1 MSLPWVTQL
10 VAIIESDVPINQKA
24 AQALDL
30 LKASGLAYVAKLKAK
45 DILVHTSNRGGAMV
59 NAFDVISKGEQICQV
74 GCDLKKITPSVCVE
88 LPYEPTK
95 RKAAIDANARLAEQ
109 SGGLS
114 AKPFGQERY
123 IKSIGNF
130 VASFA
135 GGESFNLLKYLDF
148 ISRQYGGSLMFGED
162 FTDFLA
168 NCDWKQDNTTF
179 PMLRVALACCQVT
192 SPKSSQ
198 KDGFAKLIVKSDF
211 DKLKGKKLLPNLLK
225 AEALMLAAWEAIQK
239 SGLPVERI
247 ALPFGKLQVRLA
259 LWLLDKEMK
268 GREATKYED
277 MKQIK
282 DMFETELAACSTQQ
296 DSGAAS
302 ASATSSSVSPGGP
315 VKALE
320 LASDPKSIALAQ
332 HKHIKLNGLYIYKG
346 GDKVFSFQEM
356 KDDGALLLHAPY
368 FGNTEEMLVKLADL
382 KFLKEWKKPRP
393 ALIADDVRTQLL
405 PSQSP
410 MLEQE
415 QATAQAQCALYEK
428 YKESQGCMFFF
439 AMSHSIF

>member
-1 MSLPWVTQL
+1 
-10 VAIIESDVPINQKA
+10 
-24 AQALDL
+24 
-30 LKASGLAYVAKLKAK
+30 
-45 DILVHTSNRGGAMV
+45 
-59 NAFDVISKGEQICQV
+59 
-74 GCDLKKITPSVCVE
+74 
-88 LPYEPTK
+88 
-95 RKAAIDANARLAEQ
+95 
-109 SGGLS
+109 
-114 AKPFGQERY
+114 
-123 IKSIGNF
+123 
-130 VASFA
+130 
-135 GGESFNLLKYLDF
+135 
-148 ISRQYGGSLMFGED
+148 MFGED
-162 FTDFLA
+162 FTDVLA

-198 KDGFAKLIVKSDF
+198 KDGFAKLILKSDF

-225 AEALMLAAWEAIQK
+225 AEALMLTAWEAIQK

-268 GREATKYED
+268 GREVTKYEE

-302 ASATSSSVSPGGP
+302 ASTTSSSACPGGP

-320 LASDPKSIALAQ
+320 LAPDPKSIALAQ

-346 GDKVFSFQEM
+346 GDKVYSWQEM

-368 FGNTEEMLVKLADL
+368 FGNTEEMRVKLADL

-393 ALIADDVRTQLL
+393 ALIADDVREQLL

-428 YKESQGCMFFF
+428 HKESQGCIFFF
-439 AMSHSIF
+439 AMLGDFEVLVSNQNEVFAGAKYNKGKLQLLPMGTLQLLPVAKASKGACIIKSKDLENEGYLAQPWKFDFNKKAGLFCPFWMVKEGEDKDDSCLTRSTVKVGNLHIPCFTNKEPIEKGCPLLVEPDDTSSPKKKRSGAK